1 MKTINKSIKIL
12 LGMFFFFATTIVLSQ
27 EILQPVLD
35 FPIAC
40 GDSPTK
46 TFKVSFATTGV
57 FASDNKF
64 TIELSDGNGNWDT
77 PINVGTI
84 TTANSLLNFSSTFI
98 LPDDTFGANYKIRLV
113 ASSPVKTSPD
123 SESFKAYKMFTGFLT
138 LNNHLGNIDPVF
150 LCDGGTTELSLN
162 TTEKAEYLWFRD
174 GVIFATTTD
183 PVLSVSQG
191 GQYQVKID
199 YSACDYV
206 NSTVLYVSVLS
217 EADKQIKGDS
227 VIQICGEQSHTFE
240 ASVTDPSYTYNWYL
254 NTVLVHSSNAST
266 YTTPTTG
273 QLGMYYLE
281 IDTGTCLTN
290 SNEVEL
296 TQESTPTLTIT
307 DETPLLYPLLP
318 GEAVDLS
325 VTVTGSTAYTVQ
337 WYKDGNK
344 LFGINE
350 TTLNVNQSGDYV
362 IDIIESAVDGCA
374 VIQPSKTMSLLA
386 IKSFEPI
393 IVTSDTYESCNATS
407 VDLRVQKVNV
417 ITEDDNV
424 YVLTTEQLNML
435 SYQWTFN
442 DLPISDATNNELT
455 LSSYTENGFY
465 KMEISIGTF
474 KDVYS
479 NELDIKLTEEEPL
492 ITSLPLSNSLC
503 PGGSIIYTISDLVA
517 GYTYE
522 WFKDADTVPVAT
534 NVTDFE
540 VLEVGTYL
548 LKMTGFGC
556 EKIIETIDVVLFDAS
571 AIVVTPSE
579 KVVLVEGEI
588 ETITASGAESYLWY
602 EGESASGMPLATSET
617 LDVSE
622 IGFYT
627 VVATVGSCGVE
638 KVIEVIEQDDQVVVP
653 NVVTPNGDAINDTWK
668 ISNKYAFQ
676 PTVVIELY
684 NSNGKE
690 ILKTSNY
697 QNDWPLESLG
707 SQRVFYYKIIKE
719 EVLIKAGTISVLD

>member
-12 LGMFFFFATTIVLSQ
+12 LGMFLFFVTTIVLSQ
-27 EILQPVLD
+27 EILQPVLEV
-35 FPIAC
+35 PIAC

-46 TFKVSFATTGV
+46 SFKVSFATTGV
-57 FASDNKF
+57 FPSDNEF
-64 TIELSDGNGNWDT
+64 TIELSDGNGIWDA
-77 PINVGTI
+77 PINLGTI
-84 TTANSLLNFSSTFI
+84 TTANSLLNFDSTFI
-98 LPDDTFGANYKIRLV
+98 LPDDTFGSNYKIRLV
-113 ASSPVKTSPD
+113 ASSPVKTSLD
-123 SESFKAYKMFTGFLT
+123 SEPFKAYKMFTGFLV
-138 LNNHLGNIDPVF
+138 LNDFKHVF
-150 LCDGGTTELSLN
+150 LCDGDSADLTLN
-162 TTEKAEYLWFRD
+162 TTEKGEYEWYRN
-174 GVIFATTTD
+174 GVLFTTTID
-183 PVLSVSQG
+183 PVLSVSKG
-191 GQYQVKID
+191 GTYQVKID
-199 YSACDYV
+199 YSGCSFV
-206 NSTVLYVSVLS
+206 NSTTVDVNILS
-217 EADKQIKGDS
+217 EEDKQIKGAS
-227 VIQICGEQSHTFE
+227 VIQICGEELHTFE
-240 ASVTDPSYTYNWYL
+240 ANVVNTSYTYNWYL
-254 NTVLVHSSNAST
+254 NTVLVHSSNTST
-266 YTTPTTG
+266 YTTPSTG
-273 QLGMYYLE
+273 QLGSYYLE

-307 DETPLLYPLLP
+307 DETPLFYPLLP

-325 VTVTGSTAYTVQ
+325 VTVTGSTTYTVQ

-442 DLPISDATNNELT
+442 DVPISDATNNELT

-465 KMEISIGTF
+465 KMEISIGAF

-492 ITSLPLSNSLC
+492 ITSLPSSNSLC